1 MMTNYFKVLNL
12 PTKFDLN
19 ISDIEDSYR
28 KLQQK
33 FHPDSNNQESTNDE
47 QSFLVNSA
55 LEIIGDKFLRACH
68 LLELSGF
75 NINDE
80 NFIIKADISPEPSTI
95 EEIIDLQETI
105 LYLDNKENAND
116 LKKEFEIKFADLVT
130 LAISEYG
137 RNNLQDASKTLIKA
151 KYFRKT
157 ITDLKKKIKLLK

>member
-1 MMTNYFKVLNL
+1 MINYFKVLNL

-19 ISDIEDSYR
+19 ILDIEDSYR

-33 FHPDSNNQESTNDE
+33 FHPDSNNQELINNE
-47 QSFLVNSA
+47 QSFLVNAA

-80 NFIIKADISPEPSTI
+80 NFIIKAAIGPEPSTI

-105 LYLDNKENAND
+105 LYLDSKENANN
-116 LKKEFEIKFADLVT
+116 LKKECDTKFANLIS
-130 LAISEYG
+130 LAISEYDL
-137 RNNLQDASKTLIKA
+137 NNLQDASKLLIKA
-151 KYFRKT
+151 KYFRK
-157 ITDLKKKIKLLK
+157 IIADLKQKIKILK

>member
-1 MMTNYFKVLNL
+1 MINYFKVLNL
-12 PTKFDLN
+12 PTNFDLN

-33 FHPDSNNQESTNDE
+33 FHPDSNNQESANDE

-55 LEIIGDKFLRACH
+55 LEIISDKFLRACH

-80 NFIIKADISPEPSTI
+80 NFIIKASIGPEPSTI

-105 LYLDNKENAND
+105 LYLDSKENANN
-116 LKKEFEIKFADLVT
+116 LKKECDEKFANLIS
-130 LAISEYG
+130 LAISKYDL
-137 RNNLQDASKTLIKA
+137 NNLQDASKLLIKA
-151 KYFRKT
+151 KYFRK
-157 ITDLKKKIKLLK
+157 IIADLKKKIKLLK